1 MNLIKNIPG
10 PVLIFMGALSLSF
23 GGLLV
28 KSFEGSTLWQILF
41 WRSLF
46 FSLTVLAFLIIS
58 YKKKTFQA
66 FYESGLPGFFGGIIL
81 SFGFCGYV
89 FAMYNTTVANTN
101 FIISLQILFLAI
113 FGYFFLKE
121 KISAITLTSI
131 VLAISGVF
139 LMVGNSLSPGELS
152 GNLAA
157 FTMPITFAVLI
168 MIVRKFPT
176 VDMVP
181 AQFVAGVSSCLIGF
195 LLSTKIMISPNDI
208 FLGFLAGFFQVGFGF
223 IFITIGARTTPS
235 AMVGIIMLSESV
247 LGPIWAFLFVSERPS
262 IFGLIGGAI
271 ILSAVLLQFYSLL
284 KKSKKSVSNW
294 HLNVVVT
301 LFGYGR
307 DYRIS

>member
-1 MNLIKNIPG
+1 MNLIKKIPG

-23 GGLLV
+23 GGLIV

-41 WRSLF
+41 WRSFF
-46 FSLTVLAFLIIS
+46 FSFTVLAFLIIS
-58 YKKKTFQA
+58 YKKKTFHA

-121 KISAITLTSI
+121 KISFTTLISI
-131 VLAISGVF
+131 ILAIFGVF

-157 FTMPITFAVLI
+157 FTMPITFAILI

-181 AQFVAGVSSCLIGF
+181 AQFVAGISSCIIGF
-195 LLSTKIMISPNDI
+195 LLSNTLMISSYDI

-223 IFITIGARTTPS
+223 IFITIGARSTPS
-235 AMVGIIMLSESV
+235 AMVGVIMLSESV

-271 ILSAVLLQFYSLL
+271 ILFAVLIQFYSLL
-284 KKSKKSVSNW
+284 ISKKKVSN
-294 HLNVVVT
+294 
-301 LFGYGR
+301 
-307 DYRIS
+307 